1 MEKESQSMEEEE
13 LQRVDYR
20 VGEEALLKR
29 RKSWEKGVIKPTMK
43 VGEKRGIEGATEQKG
58 GSKQKKKRKYAPI
71 EANWGVDEPREM
83 MNLNK
88 SLVSS
93 RKVYGPIALPQPEN
107 IVRETLSDI
116 ISKTKI

>member
-1 MEKESQSMEEEE
+1 MKEEK
-13 LQRVDYR
+13 LQRMNYK
-20 VGEEALLKR
+20 VGKEALLKR
-29 RKSWEKGVIKPTMK
+29 RKSWEKGRKPTIK
-43 VGEKRGIEGATEQKG
+43 EGGKRGIEEATEQKG

-116 ISKTKI
+116 IFKTKI